1 MVPLILLENTEAA
14 PHLKP
19 DATWIDRR
27 RDFTHLPGMALLFFA
42 LGLITLFAGFITMAL
57 AFMSQMGLV
66 YVLIGASTI
75 SSSLLWFAIYA
86 VLARL
91 DRLIEVM
98 EDRREGVRQEPA
110 L

>member
-1 MVPLILLENTEAA
+1 
-14 PHLKP
+14 
-19 DATWIDRR
+19 
-27 RDFTHLPGMALLFFA
+27 
-42 LGLITLFAGFITMAL
+42 
-57 AFMSQMGLV
+57 MSQMGLV

>member
-1 MVPLILLENTEAA
+1 
-14 PHLKP
+14 
-19 DATWIDRR
+19 
-27 RDFTHLPGMALLFFA
+27 MAMLFFA
-42 LGLITLFAGFITMAL
+42 LGLITLLAGVVTMAL
-57 AFMSQMGLV
+57 AFISQAGLV
-66 YVLIGASTI
+66 YVLVGASTI

-98 EDRREGVRQEPA
+98 EDRRGGVRREPA